1 MKTLLGNSPSGQ
13 NEMLGLTNAF
23 TGGDMDTLV
32 NRMNE
37 CFVSISENLPRL
49 RATHPIFDIKE
60 PLPAKFTI
68 NVSDTKLALDNIKV
82 NKATG
87 PDRIPPWALKECSHL
102 LAAPVIAIFNS
113 SLIPL
118 SKKHPPV
125 SIDNDI
131 RPISLT
137 PIIAK
142 VFESL
147 VLKWVDVYVKP
158 QIDDNQYGG
167 MAGTCTTDA
176 HVEMLHKWY
185 ESTDVTGTF
194 VRVLFL
200 DYSKAFDLI
209 NHDILLKKMVGMEV
223 PAHLVRWM
231 AAFLLDRE
239 QRVKVGDAVSKPG
252 YPNGGVPQGTLSGPK
267 HFLVHIKRLVLFINM
282 LTTALYLK
290 YATKTWCL
298 FSRILLTLLRN
309 CLVIMTCVSIRL
321 RPKKWLYVSEETEH
335 L

>member
-1 MKTLLGNSPSGQ
+1 MKTLLGNSPGDQ
-13 NEMLGLTNAF
+13 NEMLRLVNAF
-23 TGGDMDTLV
+23 TGGDMDTLA

-37 CFVSISENLPRL
+37 CFVSISEDLPRL

-87 PDRIPPWALKECSHL
+87 PVGIPTWALKECSHL
-102 LAAPVIAIFNS
+102 LAAPVTAIFNS
-113 SLIPL
+113 YIREGVQPKLWKTTTVIPL

-147 VLKWVDVYVKP
+147 VLKLVDVYVKP
-158 QIDDNQYGG
+158 QIDDKQYGG

-176 HVEMLHKWY
+176 LVEMLHKWY
-185 ESTDVTGTF
+185 ESTDVTGNF
-194 VRVLFL
+194 ARVLFL
-200 DYSKAFDLI
+200 DYS
-209 NHDILLKKMVGMEV
+209 E
-223 PAHLVRWM
+223 
-231 AAFLLDRE
+231 DRD

-252 YPNGGVPQGTLSGPK
+252 YPNGGVPQGTLSESK
-267 HFLVHIKRLVLFINM
+267 HFLVICKRLALFINM

-290 YATKTWCL
+290 YATKTWYL
-298 FSRILLTLLRN
+298 ISRILLTLLSN
-309 CLVIMTCVSIRL
+309 GLIIMTCVSIRL

>member
-1 MKTLLGNSPSGQ
+1 M
-13 NEMLGLTNAF
+13 
-23 TGGDMDTLV
+23 
-32 NRMNE
+32 
-37 CFVSISENLPRL
+37 
-49 RATHPIFDIKE
+49 
-60 PLPAKFTI
+60 
-68 NVSDTKLALDNIKV
+68 
-82 NKATG
+82 
-87 PDRIPPWALKECSHL
+87 
-102 LAAPVIAIFNS
+102 
-113 SLIPL
+113 

-125 SIDNDI
+125 TIEIDI

-158 QIDDNQYGG
+158 QIDDKQYGG
-167 MAGTCTTDA
+167 MAGTCTTYA
-176 HVEMLHKWY
+176 LVEMLHKWY
-185 ESTDVTGTF
+185 QSTGVTGNF

-200 DYSKAFDLI
+200 DYSTAFDLI
-209 NHDILLKKMVGMEV
+209 NHDILLNKMVGMEV

-239 QRVKVGDAVSKPG
+239 QIVKIGDAVSKPG

-267 HFLVHIKRLVLFINM
+267 HFLVHINDLLVLFINM

-290 YATKTWCL
+290 YATKTWYL
-298 FSRILLTLLRN
+298 LSRILWTLLSN
-309 CLVIMTCVSIRL
+309 GLIIMTCVSIRL
-321 RPKKWLYVSEETEH
+321 RPQKWLYVSEETEH